1 MSYFSENAY
10 LYLMALL
17 FLLFVSPMSSISHN
31 AESISHAL
39 LLILGVFP
47 LLLLMMMITM
57 MDWSIMNAMALGSS
71 SLVLSIIDAT
81 LGLQR
86 GGGIYAYTSTI
97 AMTNCQIS
105 GNTANVRFTIS

>member
-1 MSYFSENAY
+1 MQHLVFRLMAYVSPYPEKQMSYFSENAY

-39 LLILGVFP
+39 LLILDVFA
-47 LLLLMMMITM
+47 LLVLLLMIMMM

-71 SLVLSIIDAT
+71 SLVLST
-81 LGLQR
+81 
-86 GGGIYAYTSTI
+86 
-97 AMTNCQIS
+97 
-105 GNTANVRFTIS
+105 